1 MVIYIVLEGV
11 LAKTL
16 TGSEFPQKISD
27 LKLGWKA
34 FEWLKTV
41 PDLSDI
47 VILSNQTWIYG
58 GPGIRSGE
66 KFWSK
71 LKYVS
76 ECLREELELAGKSP
90 KITDF
95 VAIKKPWIHG
105 LQTPG
110 PNLVQ
115 SAWSRNPD
123 LIGQES
129 IFVCRPI
136 DFDVMFAK
144 SMGFTNIKT
153 DLC

>member
-1 MVIYIVLEGV
+1 MVVYIVLEGV

-34 FEWLKTV
+34 IEWLKTV
-41 PDLSDI
+41 PDLTNI
-47 VILSNQTWIYG
+47 VILSNQTWIYS
-58 GPGIRSGE
+58 GPGVRGGE

-76 ECLREELELAGKSP
+76 ECLREELELSGRCP
-90 KITDF
+90 RITEF
-95 VAIKKPWIHG
+95 VAIKKPWTYG
-105 LQTPG
+105 LQVPG
-110 PNLVQ
+110 PSLVQ
-115 SAWSRNPD
+115 SAWAQDPS

-136 DFDVMFAK
+136 DFDVLYAK